1 MNVRKEDNM
10 EAESKLNLTDI
21 KALYRNR
28 EAFIGREVT
37 VGGWVRSNRDSK
49 NFGFLVIND
58 GTFFEAL
65 QVVYGEQL
73 PNFEELCKMNVG
85 AALIVRGTIVETPNA
100 KQPFEMQAAEVWVE
114 GVSAADYPLQKKRH
128 TFEYLRTISH
138 LRPRTNTFQAVFRIR
153 SLIAY
158 AIHSYFMERGFV
170 YVHTPIIT
178 GSDCEG
184 AGEMF
189 QVTTMNLDQIPRTE
203 EGKVDYGKDFFGKST
218 NLTVS
223 GQLNVET
230 YAFAFKNVYTFGP
243 TFRAENSNTTRHAA
257 EFWMIEP
264 EMAFA
269 DLTDDMLLA
278 EGMLKYIIRYVLEN
292 APEEMAFLNQFVD
305 KGLIERLEFVMNSDF
320 AHVTYTEAVELL
332 EKHNDAFE
340 YKVSWGCDL
349 QTEHERYLTEEI
361 FKRPV
366 FVTDYPKE
374 IKAFYMKLNPDGK
387 TVAAM
392 DCLVPGIGEII
403 GGSQREDKLEVLEQR
418 MEEMGLQKDDYG
430 FYLDLRR
437 YGSVRH
443 AGFGLGFE
451 RCVMYL
457 TGMSN
462 IRDVLPFPRTV
473 NNCEL

>member
-1 MNVRKEDNM
+1 MDLTQIKE
-10 EAESKLNLTDI
+10 
-21 KALYRNR
+21 LYRKR
-28 EAFIGREVT
+28 EDFAGREVT
-37 VGGWVRSNRDSK
+37 VGGWVRSNRDSR
-49 NFGFLVIND
+49 NFGFLVLND
-58 GTFFEAL
+58 GTFFETL
-65 QVVYGEQL
+65 QVVYGDGL
-73 PNFEELCKMNVG
+73 ANFEEIRRVNVG
-85 AALIVRGTIVETPNA
+85 AAVIVRGEIVATPEA
-100 KQPFEMQAAEVWVE
+100 KQPFEMQAREVTVE
-114 GVSAADYPLQKKRH
+114 GASTAEYPLQKKRH
-128 TFEYLRTISH
+128 SFEYLRTISH
-138 LRPRTNTFQAVFRIR
+138 LRPRTNTFQAVFRVR
-153 SLIAY
+153 SLAAY
-158 AIHSYFMERGFV
+158 AINSYFMERGFV
-170 YVHTPIIT
+170 YFHTPLIT

-189 QVTTMNLDQIPRTE
+189 QVTTLDMDNVPKTG
-203 EGKVDYGKDFFGKST
+203 EGKTDYSQDFFGKPT

-223 GQLNVET
+223 GQLNAET

-243 TFRAENSNTTRHAA
+243 TFRAENSNTPRHMA

-269 DLTDDMLLA
+269 DLKDDMMLA
-278 EGMLKYIIRYVLEN
+278 ESMLKYVIAYVMEN
-292 APEEMAFLNQFVD
+292 APEEMAFFNQFVD
-305 KGLIERLEFVMNSDF
+305 KGLLDRLAHVAGSDF
-320 AHVTYTEAVELL
+320 AHVTYTEAVEIL

-349 QTEHERYLTEEI
+349 QTEHERYLTEEV

-374 IKAFYMKLNPDGK
+374 IKAFYMKLNEDGR

-403 GGSQREDKLEVLEQR
+403 GGSQREDKLEVLEAR
-418 MEEMGLQKDDYG
+418 MEELGLRKEDYG

-462 IRDVLPFPRTV
+462 IRDVIPFPRTV
-473 NNCEL
+473 KNCEL